1 MKKKYILMTLLAAF
15 ALTSC
20 NLDLFPETDYNEG
33 NVQTSGESSTE
44 SQYSTREDMEG
55 LKEEILKAVQNLFQ
69 SDFIYK
75 VSISGVKY
83 G

>member
-1 MKKKYILMTLLAAF
+1 MTLLAAF

-33 NVQTSGESSTE
+33 NVQTSGEGSTE

-55 LKEEILKAVQNLFQ
+55 LRNAIYQDWTKDIRNAVRTTLTAVTPELEN
-69 SDFIYK
+69 
-75 VSISGVKY
+75 
-83 G
+83 

>member
-1 MKKKYILMTLLAAF
+1 MTLLAAF

-33 NVQTSGESSTE
+33 NVQTSGEGSTE

-55 LKEEILKAVQNLFQ
+55 LRAIWTGSSIRNAVRTTLTAVTPELEN
-69 SDFIYK
+69 
-75 VSISGVKY
+75 
-83 G
+83 